1 MCWIYR
7 QIHSQIKISHFPGPM
22 SVIRYSFHWLFF
34 TTSMSSCLI
43 LQLTLPSSVFL
54 TVWRP
59 SVSCNKCGWC
69 LMSEPKSLLVDTRRS
84 RVHYFD
90 VGAVMSWLAVIL
102 CNVLVRIINIHTANT
117 AGQEIGYNFRSEKS
131 VQSEATPHTTTRHSI
146 GQPGKWGAEV
156 RPHL

>member
-1 MCWIYR
+1 
-7 QIHSQIKISHFPGPM
+7 M
-22 SVIRYSFHWLFF
+22 SVIAIDHRYSFHWLFF

-43 LQLTLPSSVFL
+43 LQLTLPSSLLL

-102 CNVLVRIINIHTANT
+102 CNVLVRIINIRPALIS
-117 AGQEIGYNFRSEKS
+117 QEIGRNFRSEKS
-131 VQSEATPHTTTRHSI
+131 ARTRPDLIIHTTKNTIQSPSSSKGYLEEKI
-146 GQPGKWGAEV
+146 YIDIQWIFIAIDI
-156 RPHL
+156 